1 MIPVLRGEE
10 SLRRITEQAA
20 GSGLMKPHEHQ
31 RVLNEFRREAAFTAR
46 DDPDRPKPT
55 LASVMGPFAVAVV
68 KKSKDG

>member
-1 MIPVLRGEE
+1 
-10 SLRRITEQAA
+10 
-20 GSGLMKPHEHQ
+20 MKPHEHQ